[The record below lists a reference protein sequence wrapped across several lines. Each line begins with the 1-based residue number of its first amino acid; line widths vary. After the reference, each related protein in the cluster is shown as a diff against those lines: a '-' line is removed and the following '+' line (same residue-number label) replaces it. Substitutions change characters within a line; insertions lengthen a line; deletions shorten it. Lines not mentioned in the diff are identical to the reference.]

1 MGRFSRLGVDLQ
13 SAGANAHTKMDIR
26 RLCVFCGSAG
36 GVRPE
41 YARAATQLGR
51 TAAARGIELVY
62 GGGRVG
68 LMGTLADAC
77 LAAGGRV
84 IGVIPEA
91 LATKE
96 LAHQGCT
103 ELHVVNS
110 MHERKALMA
119 ESSDAFVALPGGLG
133 TLEELFEVWTWGQ
146 LGFHKKPCGLLN
158 AAGFFDRLL
167 EFLTHAA
174 DEQFMR
180 PEHLAM
186 LAQADDAET
195 LLARLAEYS
204 PPDVRKWLRQEE
216 T

>member
-1 MGRFSRLGVDLQ
+1 MKV
-13 SAGANAHTKMDIR
+13 K
-26 RLCVFCGSAG
+26 RLCVFCGSSSG
-36 GVRPE
+36 TLPG
-41 YARAATQLGR
+41 YTQAATELGR
-51 TAAARGIELVY
+51 LAAARGIELVY

-77 LAAGGRV
+77 LAAGGRIV
-84 IGVIPEA
+84 GVIPEA

-103 ELHVVNS
+103 QLHVVAS

-119 ESSDAFVALPGGLG
+119 ELSDAFVALPGGIG
-133 TLEELFEVWTWGQ
+133 TFEELFEVWTWGQ

-158 AAGFFDRLL
+158 TAGFYDRLL
-167 EFLTHAA
+167 EFLAHAA
-174 DEQFMR
+174 EQQFMR

-186 LAQADDAET
+186 LAQADDCET
-195 LLARLAEYS
+195 LLARLESYQ
-204 PPDVRKWLRQEE
+204 PPDVRKWLRQDE